1 MKTLHIALLVLT
13 CCCLPLSAQ
22 DLRRPLTGVV
32 VDSATGEPIN
42 GASIRAEGSTTGAY
56 TRGEGRF
63 RLPLPAGTTKLRVRS
78 IGYREI
84 VIPIDT
90 TTGGMR
96 ILLPSTGLN
105 LAGVKVIGDITPEE
119 IIRRAIGRKEE
130 NNKRIT
136 TIEST
141 TYSKFRIEY
150 DSDTSRRSQT
160 GVPEDGVIAENFSKV
175 YEQRQPELRRH
186 VRILQRRQTANMNAQ
201 NNLAVFDS
209 FFDFME
215 DEVEILSARLVT
227 PLGRKALDEYA
238 FRLLGRRQLGDQIV
252 YELAFEPKS
261 RMFPGFEGTLTIVE
275 GTYQVIA
282 ANFAPSQET
291 AFPFL
296 KELRFE
302 QNYDRVNDS
311 VWALTYQQ
319 ISGRVRVVII
329 AGIAEVHIKGSGQ
342 TNVTDV
348 RVNQPIPDSLL
359 NPPDTIAANSV
370 AKNGSG
376 ARVTSR
382 NDGIVVSVDDRVD
395 SSESNFWEQFAFAE
409 PSESERKIY
418 TQQDSIKKAGG
429 ADDKPS
435 PFGVS
440 PAGIFSY
447 DLGGVGVGVNPFV
460 DRSTFTRFVYGGT
473 LIVTLP
479 RTQVEATAGFGSA
492 STQVGRVSADV
503 DLYSEG
509 RTQVRVTGVV
519 ESSIASI
526 QQYQVLVRMLDFLNP
541 GYLIYPDY
549 YDFYRVDG
557 WTIAAR
563 ARLQSVTLSAS
574 ASTQHHIMMPLL
586 EQPSRGSV
594 LIEPGTYQ
602 IARLSVG
609 VFEQTGF
616 GLFGSFFQ
624 PVRGR
629 VSAFVGR
636 EQITGR
642 EFWGVRGNVDITLST
657 FRTGYVPMELRV
669 NLQGG
674 LQATTTPVQQRFV
687 IMRRFPVLG
696 SATNMMTVPINAFA
710 GTEFASAI
718 AEHSFSDL
726 WWRALGLPSLL
737 NGRGVDLIG
746 RFSAL
751 TATQRATPVVAGS
764 VFDST
769 SGIYMEAGFG
779 VARIPTFV
787 SDLFT
792 LRFDAMWPVGPQAQR
807 GSFGW
812 TISLSGPLL

>member
-1 MKTLHIALLVLT
+1 MKKLRFALLVLT
-13 CCCLPLSAQ
+13 CCFLPLSGQ
-22 DLRRPLTGVV
+22 DLRPPLTGVV

-319 ISGRVRVVII
+319 ISGRVRVVVI

-359 NPPDTIAANSV
+359 NPPDTIAANTA

-382 NDGIVVSVDDRVD
+382 NDGIIVSVDDRVD
-395 SSESNFWEQFAFAE
+395 SSQSDFWEQFAFAE

-479 RTQVEATAGFGSA
+479 STRVEATAGFGSA
-492 STQVGRVSADV
+492 RTQVGRVSADV
-503 DLYSEG
+503 DLYREG
-509 RTQVRVTGVV
+509 NTQLSVTGVV

-526 QQYQVLVRMLDFLNP
+526 QQYQFLVRSLDFLNP

-574 ASTQHHIMMPLL
+574 ASTQQHIMMPLL

-602 IARLSVG
+602 IARLAVG

>member
-1 MKTLHIALLVLT
+1 MKKLHIALIVLT
-13 CCCLPLSAQ
+13 CFCLPLSAQ
-22 DLRRPLTGVV
+22 DVRRPLTGVV

-90 TTGGMR
+90 TNGGMR
-96 ILLPSTGLN
+96 ILLPSTGLT
-105 LAGVKVIGDITPEE
+105 LTGVKVVGDITPEE

-130 NNKRIT
+130 NARRIT

-141 TYSKFRIEY
+141 TYSKFRVEI
-150 DSDTSRRSQT
+150 DTDTSRRRQT

-186 VRILQRRQTANMNAQ
+186 IRILQRRQTANMDAR

-227 PLGRKALDEYA
+227 PLGRKALDEYS
-238 FRLLGRRQLGDQIV
+238 FRLLGRRQLGEQIV

-261 RMFPGFEGTLTIVE
+261 RVFPGFEGTLTIVE
-275 GTYQVIA
+275 GSYQVIA
-282 ANFAPSQET
+282 ANFTPSQET

-319 ISGRVRVVII
+319 ISGRVRVVIM
-329 AGIAEVHIKGSGQ
+329 AGIAEVHIRGSGQ

-359 NPPDTIAANSV
+359 NPPDTIAAAPA
-370 AKNGSG
+370 AKDGSG

-382 NDGIVVSVDDRVD
+382 NDGIIVSVDGRVD
-395 SSESNFWEQFAFAE
+395 SSQSDFWEQYAFTE

-418 TQQDSIKKAGG
+418 TQQDSVKKAGG

-440 PAGIFSY
+440 PAGIFSLN
-447 DLGGVGVGVNPFV
+447 LGGVGVGVNPFV

-473 LIVTLP
+473 LIVTIP
-479 RTQVEATAGFGSA
+479 RTRVEATAGFGSA
-492 STQVGRVSADV
+492 STKVGRVSADV
-503 DLYSEG
+503 DLYREG
-509 RTQVRVTGVV
+509 RTRLSVSGAV
-519 ESSIASI
+519 ESSIASM
-526 QQYQVLVRMLDFLNP
+526 QQYQVLVRAMDFLNP
-541 GYLIYPDY
+541 AYLIYPDY
-549 YDFYRVDG
+549 YDFYRIDG
-557 WTIAAR
+557 WSIGAR
-563 ARLQSVTLSAS
+563 ARLNSVTLEAS

-594 LIEPGTYQ
+594 MIEPGTYQ
-602 IARLSVG
+602 IARLAVG

-616 GLFGSFFQ
+616 GLFGSVFE

-642 EFWGVRGNVDITLST
+642 EFWGVRANVDVTLST
-657 FRTGYVPMELRV
+657 FRTGYVPMELRINV
-669 NLQGG
+669 QGG
-674 LQATTTPVQQRFV
+674 LQAETTPVQQQF
-687 IMRRFPVLG
+687 IMMRRFPVLG
-696 SATNMMTVPINAFA
+696 STTNLMTVPINAFA
-710 GTEFASAI
+710 GTEFASTI

-726 WWRALGLPSLL
+726 WWRALGLPTFES
-737 NGRGVDLIG
+737 GRGIDLIG
-746 RFSAL
+746 RFAAL
-751 TATQRATPVVAGS
+751 TVTQRASPVVAGS

-769 SGIYMEAGFG
+769 PGIYMEAGFG
-779 VARIPTFV
+779 VARIPSFV
-787 SDLFT
+787 SDLLM

-812 TISLSGPLL
+812 SISLSGPLL